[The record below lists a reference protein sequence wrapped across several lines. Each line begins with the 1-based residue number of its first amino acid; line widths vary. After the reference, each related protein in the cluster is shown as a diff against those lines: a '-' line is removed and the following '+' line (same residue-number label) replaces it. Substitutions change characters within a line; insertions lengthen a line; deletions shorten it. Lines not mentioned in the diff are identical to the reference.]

1 MVKPERFRC
10 GQVTGGECDP
20 NAQYIPLQWILIYM
34 KILGGS
40 EQSAYAPDSGRK
52 RGRPRR
58 PAGKIDIYLLTSF
71 FMKISGSHLIATVNR
86 CGSIIIL
93 FIQ

>member
-1 MVKPERFRC
+1 
-10 GQVTGGECDP
+10 
-20 NAQYIPLQWILIYM
+20 M

-71 FMKISGSHLIATVNR
+71 FYEDKWVVSEFDGNR
-86 CGSIIIL
+86 CGSITYYVQVKACPFL
-93 FIQ
+93 